1 MRAVAVLSLAGALVM
16 TSTPAAAAPST
27 SVRDGY
33 EAALR
38 SPAVDLVPRGLLGH
52 AWRGTGTTI
61 AGDAVVSRGELVLE
75 DRPFDD
81 TGADTRPGNGPVVQ
95 TGVDAATL
103 NGLCGPSSTYSTGDL
118 AYPSGEAH
126 GPRNSAD
133 LVQVRVAVVR
143 DAVHVVWQL
152 QTVVDPA
159 VTAVALLL
167 DTDRDDSTGSAE
179 GFAGVDS
186 ALVATSDGA
195 RLDGT
200 AVRSAVDAGAN
211 TIEAV
216 VPRGALP
223 AGPWRVNAVAA
234 LRSGDGLGA
243 LGDAA
248 HVPDEPVLQAPAC
261 KLDVRQSALLAGRRL
276 PGALVDPAR
285 LGRGESD
292 QVPLRRGGFTRY
304 YVPEHPL
311 SKGEGIVGQ
320 PRYGQ
325 QSSAGLY
332 RGTVQPYSLY
342 VPSTYDPRRPAPVIL
357 LLHCLTCW
365 HTVFD
370 LASFPGV
377 ARLAESR
384 GALIVT
390 PFGHGEG
397 GHYEAEAEVDA
408 FAVLADVSR
417 RYAVDQE
424 RLYLSGMS
432 MGALGTYR
440 LGLMHPDLWARL
452 LPVAPYTTPFCV
464 TPAPQTVDCGV
475 PFNYLTVFPNARNVP
490 VGIIVGTLDELT
502 PATAS
507 RHFADVL
514 TGLGYR
520 FRFWEYATRAHDPE
534 LHGVTTEQTD
544 PFLGDGRRE
553 RSPATVTYV
562 ADRVMAGEN
571 DVPDRAYWLSG
582 LRLAAD
588 ERFGRV
594 DATSGR
600 GSAYRVEPV
609 SGSGSGPAGPWT
621 MRGVDGRPAAASGR
635 NELSLTTRGFEA
647 ATVDLATSRLTRD
660 EPLTVVADTDRP
672 VVLRV
677 GGETVALP
685 QGASTVVLPP
695 ARAAAR
701 PPGAQPAPA
710 AGGLPATGGGVALLA
725 PVLLLAGLAARRR
738 RR

>member
-1 MRAVAVLSLAGALVM
+1 MKRALGVVAVTASLVVAA
-16 TSTPAAAAPST
+16 TPASAG
-27 SVRDGY
+27 VRDAY
-33 EAALR
+33 EAALDR
-38 SPAVDLVPRGLLGH
+38 PAVDLVPRGLLGH
-52 AWRGTGTTI
+52 DWRGTGTTV

-103 NGLCGPSSTYSTGDL
+103 SGLCGPSSTYSTGDL

-126 GPRNSAD
+126 GPRNAAD

-143 DAVHVVWQL
+143 DRVHVVWQL
-152 QTVVDPA
+152 QTVIDPA
-159 VTAVALLL
+159 VTAVALLV
-167 DTDRDDSTGSAE
+167 DTDGDGTTGSAE
-179 GFAGVDS
+179 GFAGFEAAV
-186 ALVATSDGA
+186 VATSDGA
-195 RLDGT
+195 RLGT
-200 AVRSAVDAGAN
+200 TPVRAAVDAAAN
-211 TIEAV
+211 TVEAV
-216 VPRGALP
+216 LPRTALP
-223 AGPWRVNAVAA
+223 AAPWRVNAVAA

-243 LGDAA
+243 LADAA
-248 HVPDEPVLQAPAC
+248 HVPDEPVLQAKAC
-261 KLDVRQSALLAGRRL
+261 KLDVEQSAALASRRL
-276 PGALVDPAR
+276 PGALVDPDRLAR
-285 LGRGESD
+285 GQSD
-292 QVPLRRGGFTRY
+292 PPLLRRGGFTRY

-325 QSSAGLY
+325 TSSASVY
-332 RGTVQPYSLY
+332 RGTVQPYSVY
-342 VPSTYDPRRPAPVIL
+342 VPRSYDPSRPAPVIL

-370 LASFPGV
+370 LAAFPGV

-417 RYAVDQE
+417 RYGVDHE

-452 LPVAPYTTPFCV
+452 LPVASYTTPYCV
-464 TPAPQTVDCGV
+464 TPAPQAVDCGV
-475 PFNYLTVFPNARNVP
+475 EFNYLTVFPNARNVP
-490 VGIIVGTLDELT
+490 VGIVVGTLDELT
-502 PATAS
+502 PVTAN

-514 TGLGYR
+514 TGLDYR
-520 FRFWEYATRAHDPE
+520 FRYWEYATRAHDPE
-534 LHGVTTEQTD
+534 LHGLTTEQTD
-544 PFLGDGRRE
+544 PFLGDARRE

-562 ADRVMAGEN
+562 VDRVMAGVN
-571 DVPDRAYWLSG
+571 GVPDRAYWLSG
-582 LRLAAD
+582 LRLAD
-588 ERFGRV
+588 GERFGRV

-600 GSAYRVEPV
+600 GDAHRTEPV

-621 MRGVDGRPAAASGR
+621 MRGLDGRPAAASGR
-635 NELSLTTRGFEA
+635 NELALTTRGFTA
-647 ATVDLATSRLTRD
+647 AAVDLAAARVTRT

-672 VVLRV
+672 VVLRL
-677 GGETVALP
+677 GAETLALP
-685 QGASTVVLPP
+685 EGASTVVLPP
-695 ARAAAR
+695 TRPASAAR
-701 PPGAQPAPA
+701 PVQPAPA
-710 AGGLPATGGGVALLA
+710 QGALPATGSDSALVA
-725 PVLLLAGLAARRR
+725 PLLLVAGLALARRR
-738 RR
+738 RRG